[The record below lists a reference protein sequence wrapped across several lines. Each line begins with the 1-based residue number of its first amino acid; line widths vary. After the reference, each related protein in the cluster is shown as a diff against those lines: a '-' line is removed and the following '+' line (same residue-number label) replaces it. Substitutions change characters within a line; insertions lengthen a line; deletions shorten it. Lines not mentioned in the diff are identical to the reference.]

1 MAAQRQPIYA
11 LTQVKISINLYYLS
25 PFFYQKIM
33 FDSLT
38 EKLNSVFKKLR
49 GHGKLT
55 EQNITDALKEVRLA
69 LLEADVNFKVVK
81 DFIDRVRVRAVGQEV
96 LGSLTPGQQVVK
108 IVHEE
113 LVSLMG
119 GSNTGLNLSYKPPI
133 PVMLVGLQGSGKTT
147 TAAKLGKFLK
157 DKGRKPYLVP
167 ADVRRPAA
175 IEQLKTLG
183 EQLSIPVYPSD
194 SQESPVTIC
203 RKAIQWADG
212 ESGDVVLIDT
222 AGRLHIDEDLMK
234 ELEQIKREV
243 TPREILLVADAMT
256 GQDAVQVAKKFNET
270 LDLQGVILTKLDG
283 DARGGAALSIKA
295 VTGKPIKFIG
305 VGEKLDALELFHPD
319 RMASRIL
326 GMGDVLSLIEKAQ
339 ETIDE
344 KKAQELQKKLL
355 KDSFTLEDFGEQL
368 KQIKKMGSIDQILSM
383 IPGMGKLNLPKDF
396 QASEKELGRVEAI
409 INSMTR
415 EERRHPDILNGS
427 RRLRI
432 AKGSGTT
439 VQDVN
444 QLLKQYLQ
452 TKKMLRTFRKGGMKG
467 LPRGLFS

>member
-1 MAAQRQPIYA
+1 
-11 LTQVKISINLYYLS
+11 
-25 PFFYQKIM
+25 M

-38 EKLNSVFKKLR
+38 DKLSSIFKKLR
-49 GHGKLT
+49 GHGKLS
-55 EQNITDALKEVRLA
+55 EENISEALKEVRLA

-81 DFIDRVRVRAVGQEV
+81 DLIDRIRSRAVGQEV
-96 LGSLTPGQQVVK
+96 LGSLTPAQQVVK

-113 LVSLMG
+113 LISLMG

-157 DKGRKPYLVP
+157 DKGRKACLVP

-175 IEQLKTLG
+175 IEQLRKLG
-183 EQLSIPVYPSD
+183 EQLGIPVYNSD
-194 SQESPVTIC
+194 PKESPVKIC
-203 RKAIQWADG
+203 RKAIQWAEG

-222 AGRLHIDEDLMK
+222 AGRLHIDEELMK
-234 ELEQIKREV
+234 ELEEIKREV
-243 TPREILLVADAMT
+243 GPREILLVADAMT
-256 GQDAVQVAKKFNET
+256 GQDAVNVAKKFNDS
-270 LDLQGVILTKLDG
+270 LDLHGVILTKLDG

-305 VGEKLDALELFHPD
+305 VGEKLEALELFHPD

-339 ETIDE
+339 EAIDE

-355 KDSFTLEDFGEQL
+355 KDSFTLEDFREQL
-368 KQIKKMGSIDQILSM
+368 QQVKKMGSIDQILSM
-383 IPGMGKLNLPKDF
+383 IPGMGKLKLPKDF
-396 QASEKELGRVEAI
+396 QANEKDLVRVEAI
-409 INSMTR
+409 IDSMTR
-415 EERRHPDILNGS
+415 EERRRPEILNGS

-452 TKKMLRTFRKGGMKG
+452 TKKMLRQFRKGGMRG